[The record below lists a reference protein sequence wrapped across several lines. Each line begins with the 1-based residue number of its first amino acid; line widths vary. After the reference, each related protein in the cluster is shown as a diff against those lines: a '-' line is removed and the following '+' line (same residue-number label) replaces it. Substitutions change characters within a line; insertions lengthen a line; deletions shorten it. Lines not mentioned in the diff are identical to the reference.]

1 MAALNATQIG
11 EVAYEIRKDLSGR
24 GQGTGMTGGKQ
35 AVENVV
41 QDLHDWIVANQ
52 ASAKASIRLPHRTEM
67 SNALIA
73 DVFSK
78 ITAKMFQVEP

>member
-1 MAALNATQIG
+1 MAVLNAAQIAT
-11 EVAYEIRKDLSGR
+11 VAYEIRKDLSGR
-24 GQGTGMTGGKQ
+24 KQGTGMTGGKQ
-35 AVENVV
+35 AIESVV

-52 ASAKASIRLPHRTEM
+52 AGAKAAIRLPHRTEM

-78 ITAKMFQVEP
+78 ITSKMFQVEP